1 MVMEHMN
8 YQKIV
13 LIKTISLIFPAFLLA
28 GNVDLSLE
36 KHNGESSYTVQKP
49 NSGLKSKLDFPFKL
63 KTLSVSTKKELG
75 SFELYLKSNFMINSK
90 DTIGKDYDW
99 QNDDLTVF
107 STSNNQIEKFRDFT
121 VGIDK
126 KFSHNIKLTNKLNYK
141 NLDIL
146 WKDTYQEDFVKN
158 KTTTINGEALKY
170 SQKIYQYNLGINYK
184 IDLSRNILLEIEPSF
199 IYAYIDAKDSH
210 LLRNFYTK
218 QYSHSFGIGG
228 KIDLNHKINEKF
240 IYGIFYD
247 YQKFEDKNTNMDY
260 FNQSTNENYQT
271 LPSSYEYN
279 NQTIGIY
286 LKYLFKIE

>member
-1 MVMEHMN
+1 MEHMN

-28 GNVDLSLE
+28 GSVDLSLE
-36 KHNGESSYTVQKP
+36 KHNGKSSYIVQKP
-49 NSGLKSKLDFPFKL
+49 NFGLKSKLDFPFKL
-63 KTLSVSTKKELG
+63 ETLSISTKKEME
-75 SFELYLKSNFMINSK
+75 SFDLYVKSNFMINSK

-107 STSNNQIEKFRDFT
+107 STSSNQIEKFRDFT

-126 KFSHNIKLTNKLNYK
+126 RFSNKIKLTNKLNYK

-158 KTTTINGEALKY
+158 KIISLDAEALKY

-184 IDLSRNILLEIEPSF
+184 IELLRNILLEIEPSL

-210 LLRNFYTK
+210 LLRNFDTK
-218 QYSHSFGIGG
+218 QYSHAFGIGG
-228 KIDLNHKINEKF
+228 KIDLSHKINEKF

-260 FNQSTNENYQT
+260 FNQSTNVNYQT
-271 LPSSYEYN
+271 LPSSYEYK
-279 NQTIGIY
+279 NQTTGIY
-286 LKYLFKIE
+286 IKYLF